1 MAKVKMIDGTE
12 IEVRQG
18 LRQIYERSKNYSL
31 VLLTLLEE
39 EEVGPRGE
47 RELTEILVGVNN
59 IATVTK

>member
-18 LRQIYERSKNYSL
+18 LKQVHELSKNYSL

-39 EEVGPRGE
+39 EEVGPREE
-47 RELTEILVGVNN
+47 RKLTEILVGVSN

>member
-1 MAKVKMIDGTE
+1 MAKVKMKDGTE

-18 LRQIYERSKNYSL
+18 LKQVYELSKNYSL

-39 EEVGPRGE
+39 EKVGPKEE